1 MLNKRS
7 YSILAESFLSTPKSS
22 KREKS
27 SAGRMRKRLK
37 VLLFACGIDN
47 SFHVFCKC
55 KKEPC
60 SHHGPSLRGIGNEAA
75 QPLSQEKVTWRQL
88 PVSLCAKCI
97 KGWKGREILNN
108 PRFLFFL
115 TSTQLSTSLTYLH
128 CSVCVTLICRSRKI
142 ILPKT
147 SPPFEMLLRNRQ
159 TQLLQFFLCQ
169 VSSSQPTFFC
179 SQGIPLRDY
188 KYQ

>member
-1 MLNKRS
+1 MQKRTLFPS
-7 YSILAESFLSTPKSS
+7 WSIFERDWERGCSTPFL
-22 KREKS
+22 
-27 SAGRMRKRLK
+27 G
-37 VLLFACGIDN
+37 
-47 SFHVFCKC
+47 
-55 KKEPC
+55 
-60 SHHGPSLRGIGNEAA
+60 
-75 QPLSQEKVTWRQL
+75 KVTWRQL

-97 KGWKGREILNN
+97 KRWKGREILNN
-108 PRFLFFL
+108 PRFLFSL

-159 TQLLQFFLCQ
+159 TQLLQFLYQ

-179 SQGIPLRDY
+179 S
-188 KYQ
+188 

>member
-1 MLNKRS
+1 MQKRTLFPS
-7 YSILAESFLSTPKSS
+7 WSIFERDWERGCSTPFLGKSDL
-22 KREKS
+22 ET
-27 SAGRMRKRLK
+27 
-37 VLLFACGIDN
+37 
-47 SFHVFCKC
+47 VF
-55 KKEPC
+55 
-60 SHHGPSLRGIGNEAA
+60 I
-75 QPLSQEKVTWRQL
+75 

-97 KGWKGREILNN
+97 NGWKGREILNN

-179 SQGIPLRDY
+179 S
-188 KYQ
+188 